1 MNTGNTNI
9 NSTDYKELYAQYNWF
24 SNAFPPAVQ
33 SASDEFFLPGFKFVL
48 AGISK
53 NINTLMDKDSYF
65 VTKIRID
72 KLHDMFFRTSEKAVG
87 ILLDKILG
95 KSGTKFNLNKL
106 TDLEAKIITSFN
118 DYMYNALSRYL
129 IPAPP
134 ALKRTNFDVIHLTF
148 LLKDIDSNTAS
159 KFIITLP
166 QELLSPEIVTSKG
179 DKFNYTDFSSSIIE
193 AAVEIGST
201 RFKLIDI
208 KNIETDDIVVFDNSD
223 IRRMVLKF
231 REHKKDINLNP
242 NPGLVLPVEN
252 DGGEDMTDE
261 NTNLWDS
268 IEVEMNAQ
276 FDTVKITLGELK
288 NIEEG
293 LVVDLTSI
301 YDNKVTLSVEDKPIA
316 RGELVIVNDR
326 YGVKI
331 EEVIAK
337 TPAAQVSADNV
348 QVEIP
353 AQEETHEDE
362 TSTVQQQPVQE
373 QTTDEEDEFD
383 YSDFEL
389 EDEDI

>member
-1 MNTGNTNI
+1 MP
-9 NSTDYKELYAQYNWF
+9 NSTFAKLNRESTKITISEFYERNQLNKYNFDPEYQRRGDVW
-24 SNAFPPAVQ
+24 
-33 SASDEFFLPGFKFVL
+33 SDEKQAFL
-48 AGISK
+48 
-53 NINTLMDKDSYF
+53 
-65 VTKIRID
+65 
-72 KLHDMFFRTSEKAVG
+72 
-87 ILLDKILG
+87 
-95 KSGTKFNLNKL
+95 
-106 TDLEAKIITSFN
+106 
-118 DYMYNALSRYL
+118 
-129 IPAPP
+129 
-134 ALKRTNFDVIHLTF
+134 
-148 LLKDIDSNTAS
+148 IDSILKNYPMPPIFLHQVIDSDTGATKYNVIDGKQRLNAILRFIGNEIELPS
-159 KFIITLP
+159 DYDVGAFGDSRLNGKKFCDLDGEL
-166 QELLSPEIVTSKG
+166 QEFKMQFWRYILS
-179 DKFNYTDFSSSIIE
+179 
-193 AAVEIGST
+193 VEY
-201 RFKLIDI
+201 
-208 KNIETDDIVVFDNSD
+208 IETDDIVVFDNSD